1 MTESAPVPVAEADEV
16 AASPAAVPVT
26 ATPTD
31 GETVAIGRIERDVQ
45 ELSGRFDTRDALEII
60 AGLILAFAA
69 VVAAWSAYQNVRWNG
84 AQAAAMS
91 EAATLRTAAAQ
102 ATSIAASQLD
112 LDHQLF
118 AGWLGAEA
126 SGDMTTAQAYAD
138 RMRPEFRAV
147 FDAWLSGSVPG
158 AIPAGSPIDTPA
170 YDDMASSVVQVARD
184 ANALADEE
192 IARAARANQTGANF
206 VLVTVITSMVL
217 FFAGISTRF
226 AHQRVRRT
234 LVALATLLL
243 IGGTVFMLSLPQGF
257 AI

>member
-1 MTESAPVPVAEADEV
+1 MTDTATGPVADANDKAGS
-16 AASPAAVPVT
+16 AASAADPAL
-26 ATPTD
+26 TD
-31 GETVAIGRIERDVQ
+31 GEAVVVGRIERDVQ
-45 ELSGRFDTRDALEII
+45 ELSGRFDTRDSLEII

-91 EAATLRTAAAQ
+91 QAATLRTAAAQ

-112 LDHQLF
+112 LDHQMF
-118 AGWLGAEA
+118 VGWLGAEA
-126 SGDMTTAQAYAD
+126 SGDTTAQAFAD

-147 FDAWLSGSVPG
+147 FDTWLSGSVPG

-170 YDDMASSVVQVARD
+170 YDEMASSVVQVAHD
-184 ANALADEE
+184 ANALADEA

-217 FFAGISTRF
+217 FVAGISTRF
-226 AHQRVRRT
+226 ADQRVRRT
-234 LVALATLLL
+234 LVALATLML
-243 IGGTVFMLSLPQGF
+243 IGGTAFMLSLPQSF
-257 AI
+257 SV